1 MSMLEESSST
11 VILRENPLTSF
22 EPPQQQLNIISQQP
36 NLSLLQSLSLPVK
49 DVGLNDKN
57 ILLTFS
63 TAQDF
68 SQIKTTLLDFFQK
81 NLNEEIIITPTSDDN
96 QIAIEF
102 SNESTSNYVYNSL
115 KNELELISLVD
126 SNEIVDDCE
135 DTLEESGAEAT
146 KEGNESSDLAQLQEI
161 IKKNTY
167 KEYQPIKRRMNFYQ
181 TVQFNTRSLRDYQK
195 KYVSQYF
202 VQIENDKD
210 FQVTKILI
218 GNNGVLLRK
227 IIVDNCINYNDY
239 STKIRLRG
247 RGSGYKEGPRNE
259 ESNDPLELCVSSLNY
274 YSFMRCCFHIENI
287 LRSIYLQYYLYQ
299 CKVFY
304 ANQSTERPILKK
316 IMKYQYVVNR
326 TVNEKKN

>member
-1 MSMLEESSST
+1 MSMISEVSSSLI
-11 VILRENPLTSF
+11 VEENQKTSF
-22 EPPQQQLNIISQQP
+22 EPVQQQINMISQQP

-57 ILLTFS
+57 ILITFS

-68 SQIKTTLLDFFQK
+68 SHIKTTLSEFFLK
-81 NLNEEIIITPTSDDN
+81 NLNEEVIITPTSNDI

-126 SNEIVDDCE
+126 SNEILEDCE
-135 DTLEESGAEAT
+135 DTLEESGTEST
-146 KEGNESSDLAQLQEI
+146 KETAEPSDLAKLQEI
-161 IKKNTY
+161 IKNNTY

-227 IIVDNCINYNDY
+227 IIVDNCITYNDY

-247 RGSGYKEGPRNE
+247 RGSGYKEGPKNE

-274 YSFMRCCFHIENI
+274 FSFMRCCFHIENI
-287 LRSIYLQYYLYQ
+287 LRNIYIEYYKYQ

-304 ANQSTERPILKK
+304 ANQSKERPILKK

-326 TVNEKKN
+326 TVSEKKN